1 MWTAIAQHITQ
12 LTGTPLPQPQAR
24 SLGGGCINQAYL
36 LSQGETRYF
45 VKLNHAAKIDMFD
58 AEQLGLAQLL
68 QTQTIRVPRPIA
80 CGVTGAQAYLVLEYL
95 DLGGAGTPA
104 SWRTMGQQ
112 LAALHQWRSS
122 PGESYFG
129 WDRDNTIGDTP
140 QPNPWTPNWTTFFRD
155 HRLAF
160 QFQLASRRGG
170 HFPRQAELL
179 EAVPQLLAD
188 HHPQP
193 SLVHGDLWS
202 GNAAI
207 TTEGEPVI
215 FDPATY
221 WGDREVD
228 LAMTELF
235 GRFPAPFYEGY
246 NEVFP
251 IAPGYARRQVLY
263 NLYHL
268 LNHFNLFGGGYGS
281 QANRMIDQLLNRR

>member
-1 MWTAIAQHITQ
+1 MWTAIAQHITEV
-12 LTGTPLPQPQAR
+12 TGTPLPKPQAR

-36 LSQGETRYF
+36 LSHGEARYF
-45 VKLNHAAKIDMFD
+45 VKLNHAAKIAMFE
-58 AEQLGLAQLL
+58 AEQLGLAQMFEI
-68 QTQTIRVPRPIA
+68 QTIRVPRPIA
-80 CGVTGAQAYLVLEYL
+80 CGVTGDQAYLVLEYL
-95 DLGGAGTPA
+95 DLGGTGTPA

-112 LAALHQWRSS
+112 LAALHQWQ
-122 PGESYFG
+122 PAAGEPYFG

-140 QPNPWTPNWTTFFRD
+140 QPNPWTRDWVTFFRD

-160 QFQLASRRGG
+160 QFQLAARRGG

-179 EAVPQLLAD
+179 AAIPDLLAD

-207 TTEGEPVI
+207 TRAGEPVI

-235 GRFPAPFYEGY
+235 GRFPASFYEGY

-251 IAPGYARRQVLY
+251 IAAGYERRQVLY
-263 NLYHL
+263 NLYHI
-268 LNHFNLFGGGYGS
+268 LNHFNLFGGSYGS
-281 QANRMIDQLLNRR
+281 QANRMMEQLLNRR

>member
-1 MWTAIAQHITQ
+1 MWTEIAQHITQ
-12 LTGTPLPQPQAR
+12 VTGIPLPNPQVR

-36 LSQGETRYF
+36 LSQGEVQYF
-45 VKLNHAAKIDMFD
+45 VKLNHASKVDMFD
-58 AEQLGLAQLL
+58 AEQLGLAQML
-68 QTQTIRVPRPIA
+68 QTQTIRVPRPIG
-80 CGVTGAQAYLVLEYL
+80 CGVAGGHAYLVLEYL
-95 DLGGAGTPA
+95 ALGGRGTPA
-104 SWRTMGQQ
+104 AWQAMGQR
-112 LAALHQWRSS
+112 LAALHQWRSPQRHS
-122 PGESYFG
+122 QFG
-129 WDRDNTIGDTP
+129 WDRDNRIGDTP
-140 QPNPWTPNWTTFFRD
+140 QPNPWTDDWTTFFRE

-160 QFQLASRRGG
+160 QFKLAARRGG

-179 EAVPQLLAD
+179 AAVPHLLAD

-207 TTEGEPVI
+207 THDGEPVI

-235 GRFPAPFYEGY
+235 GRFPTPFYEGY
-246 NEVFP
+246 QQVFP
-251 IAPGYARRQVLY
+251 IAAGYAQRQVLY

-268 LNHFNLFGGGYGS
+268 LNHFNLFGGSYGS
-281 QANRMIDQLLNRR
+281 QANRMIDELLARR